1 MLTHF
6 LRKMCRLDVIE
17 AWDGEEC
24 TNLVFSHEPLYY
36 SVIIVRLSSFR
47 RSPSRSIPQPNI
59 NSQCDIQ
66 MPNKDGYETCR
77 EIRAWEKINDHPHVP
92 IIALSANIMAE
103 GQRDSAAAGFTQY
116 TTKPVEWRTLGNLL
130 IDLVN
135 PNMPHVFLSDRLAN
149 ER

>member
-24 TNLVFSHEPLYY
+24 TKLVFSHEPLYY
-36 SVIIVRLSSFR
+36 SVIIVRDPICVRFFIFYALMTY
-47 RSPSRSIPQPNI
+47 P
-59 NSQCDIQ
+59 QCDIQ

-77 EIRAWEKINDHPHVP
+77 EIRAWERDNKHPHIP

-130 IDLVN
+130 IDLVD
-135 PNMPHVFLSDRLAN
+135 PNVPHVFLSDRMMN
-149 ER
+149 ECL